1 MTRWLV
7 GLSVFFS
14 LGVAWAALTSSPVV
28 VQTPQLAAV
37 EIISGVAACT
47 ASGQPFSCCTGSGT
61 GSGCTTTAASTD
73 AAPTWVT
80 VYTGGS
86 TGPGSKVTGLYLT
99 STDATAHVVTCV
111 LNKNGARAGGVAIT
125 TSTTKPGFASAVP
138 AINLFSANNWP
149 GLPIDSDGN
158 PFVYLSGS
166 SDKIDCRF
174 ATALTSGTLI
184 GVTALGADF

>member
-14 LGVAWAALTSSPVV
+14 LGVAWAALTSSPVTP
-28 VQTPQLAAV
+28 QTPQVQSV

-86 TGPGSKVTGLYLT
+86 VGPGSKVVGLYLT

-111 LNKNGARAGGVAIT
+111 LNKNGARGGGVAVT
-125 TSTTKPGFASAVP
+125 TSTTKPGFASGVP
-138 AINLFSANNWP
+138 AINLMSPTNWP
-149 GLPIDSDGN
+149 GLPIDSDRN
-158 PFVYLSGS
+158 PFFYLS
-166 SDKIDCRF
+166 
-174 ATALTSGTLI
+174 
-184 GVTALGADF
+184 

>member
-1 MTRWLV
+1 MQEDFRMKRWLV
-7 GLSVFFS
+7 GLSVFLSF
-14 LGVAWAALTSSPVV
+14 GAAWATVSSSPVF

-86 TGPGSKVTGLYLT
+86 VGPGSKVTGLYLT
-99 STDATAHVVTCV
+99 STDAT
-111 LNKNGARAGGVAIT
+111 
-125 TSTTKPGFASAVP
+125 
-138 AINLFSANNWP
+138 
-149 GLPIDSDGN
+149 
-158 PFVYLSGS
+158 
-166 SDKIDCRF
+166 
-174 ATALTSGTLI
+174 
-184 GVTALGADF
+184 